1 MIELFKNTLSKKG
14 KFYILIASLACTLSG
29 LLSAFIIYC
38 IIQNIFQ
45 IETFTGISSIMNFGL
60 FLFGLVFVKMICA
73 LIADLAN
80 HFAGFDI
87 EICIREKIVYK
98 LKKLSLSFYTQERLG
113 DVRLVVHEDV
123 QNLQAIL
130 GHALSGIISDI
141 LVASLVGCFLFKQSS
156 SLTVAMISSLP
167 IALLLLVLGYKRNS
181 NIQNKTSTSLFNM
194 VSQFIEYIKGIPLL
208 RAYGGNSSFEKN
220 LNKSVE
226 SFSENAAEQAKS
238 TAITVGLFSVFFEL
252 AFGVMIL
259 VGVILIM
266 NHSLTIPT
274 FLLFVILSKEF
285 YKPFKK
291 SASNWLEYVSAK
303 DSYKRIESI
312 LNTPVILAPSH
323 PIVPTSFDVEF
334 DNVNFK
340 YVKDEFA
347 LKEISFKLPQNSIT
361 ALVGSSGSGKT
372 TITNLLLRFYEP
384 QSGAIRIGGEN
395 VINMDYDILLKNI
408 SIIMQNVILFS
419 GSIEDNIKIGKA
431 NSSYDEIVESAKK
444 AQIHDF
450 IISLPDGYKTIIG
463 ENGVGL
469 SGGQKQ
475 RISIARAFLKDAPI
489 LLLDE
494 ITSNIDPINELKIQ
508 LAINELAKQR
518 TTLVVAHNLKTIQ
531 NADNII
537 VLDKGELIEQGNHPQ
552 LLNQHSLYSKLWNMQ
567 YD

>member
-238 TAITVGLFSVFFEL
+238 TAITVGLFSVFLSWLSEL
-252 AFGVMIL
+252 
-259 VGVILIM
+259 
-266 NHSLTIPT
+266 
-274 FLLFVILSKEF
+274 
-285 YKPFKK
+285 
-291 SASNWLEYVSAK
+291 
-303 DSYKRIESI
+303 
-312 LNTPVILAPSH
+312 
-323 PIVPTSFDVEF
+323 
-334 DNVNFK
+334 
-340 YVKDEFA
+340 
-347 LKEISFKLPQNSIT
+347 
-361 ALVGSSGSGKT
+361 
-372 TITNLLLRFYEP
+372 
-384 QSGAIRIGGEN
+384 
-395 VINMDYDILLKNI
+395 
-408 SIIMQNVILFS
+408 
-419 GSIEDNIKIGKA
+419 
-431 NSSYDEIVESAKK
+431 
-444 AQIHDF
+444 
-450 IISLPDGYKTIIG
+450 
-463 ENGVGL
+463 
-469 SGGQKQ
+469 
-475 RISIARAFLKDAPI
+475 
-489 LLLDE
+489 
-494 ITSNIDPINELKIQ
+494 
-508 LAINELAKQR
+508 
-518 TTLVVAHNLKTIQ
+518 
-531 NADNII
+531 
-537 VLDKGELIEQGNHPQ
+537 
-552 LLNQHSLYSKLWNMQ
+552 
-567 YD
+567 